1 MWEIKE
7 DICKFK
13 KKKELD
19 DISPQEPSC
28 IDIPVG
34 VALFYL
40 VVFITERDF
49 IFVYSLDNGFF
60 KMI

>member
-7 DICKFK
+7 DICKLK

-40 VVFITERDF
+40 VVFIIQNEISFLFNPWTTVSSE
-49 IFVYSLDNGFF
+49 
-60 KMI
+60 

>member
-7 DICKFK
+7 DICKLK
-13 KKKELD
+13 KELELD

-40 VVFITERDF
+40 VVFIIQNEISF
-49 IFVYSLDNGFF
+49 FV
-60 KMI
+60 